1 MHGLVWVGLV
11 LLALGVLAW
20 FVFKVT
26 IYIAVGLFLV
36 GVALMI
42 WGAVKAKQA
51 ID

>member
-1 MHGLVWVGLV
+1 MHALVWVGLA
-11 LLALGVLAW
+11 LLALGLLAW

-26 IYIAVGLFLV
+26 VYLAVILFLV